1 VDDPTAVVA
10 SSGLRR
16 DLPQAGALL
25 SASHIEREPMRKP
38 SGLVPV
44 AISLATLPASV
55 VAQTAA
61 EAPQAGGLEEV
72 VVTAERREASIQ
84 TVPIAVTALSSEAL
98 ETRQVTEAK
107 DLQRFAPSLRM
118 SNNITSPT
126 NLSPSLRG
134 SLQQDASLVVAES
147 PFGIY
152 VDDVYIARL
161 NGNNVTLA
169 DIERVEVLRGP
180 QGTLYGRNTLAGAIK
195 FVSRTPGQES
205 WLNAKIGAGNWDQY
219 VASFSVGGPVSDNW
233 AASLAAQVNN
243 KDGQRKNRATGQDT
257 GLERN
262 VAARAKLAYIGSETF
277 DAVFSVAYTDS
288 KNDSNQLLPGGS
300 GTVPSNA
307 RYTSDNV
314 VLLYGYDTL
323 STPDLNRNLPLMKN
337 LPEGTTKQL
346 VASAN
351 LSWDVGFGRV
361 RAITGYVDTDDYFM
375 TDFSGRGSIIGASN
389 PRAEQF
395 SQEIQLQGS
404 AAGDRLN
411 YQVGAYYFKEDGK
424 QDFNWFL
431 SALLGPTSETTSTS
445 STESYSL
452 FAQGDYAI
460 TDALKVTAGLR
471 WVNDDK
477 TFNLD
482 YLRRTPIPVSPLRD
496 QARLKNS
503 YSEVLPKLGIDYKVD
518 TDAVDSMMLYG
529 SISKGFKSGGY
540 NGINIA
546 NANDAKSSYAPES
559 NWTYEIG
566 AKTDLMGR
574 TVRINAAAFLAK
586 IDDLALNATVEIAP
600 GVFSFPVQNAGKATV
615 QGVEL
620 ETTFVPNDNLTVYF
634 NAAFL
639 DGKYDE
645 LNPTS
650 APAQAQ
656 LPQVAGN
663 NNRLGVKAE
672 PPQLP
677 TYTFTLGFDYGFDVG
692 FGRVKFGADW
702 YRTDDYI
709 TAATNDF
716 IIKAYNRFNG
726 YVGVGIGENWDLR
739 LTAKNLNDDD
749 EQVYVGSRGLGGYLV
764 LPPRELMFSVSY
776 RR

>member
-1 VDDPTAVVA
+1 MIWTQPDFLCILDMYGRLSGNGPACCSNPTKGLSMSNKRLLPFAV
-10 SSGLRR
+10 GL
-16 DLPQAGALL
+16 A
-25 SASHIEREPMRKP
+25 
-38 SGLVPV
+38 V
-44 AISLATLPASV
+44 LPATV
-55 VAQTAA
+55 LAQTTT
-61 EAPQAGGLEEV
+61 EAQGGLEEI

-84 TVPIAVTALSSEAL
+84 TVPIAVTAISAEAIQS
-98 ETRQVTEAK
+98 RQITEAK

-180 QGTLYGRNTLAGAIK
+180 QGTLYGRNTLSGAIK
-195 FVSRTPGQES
+195 FVSRTPGKDS

-219 VASFSVGGPVSDNW
+219 VASVSVGGPLSDNW
-233 AASLAAQVNN
+233 SGSFAAQINN
-243 KDGQRKNRATGQDT
+243 KDGQRYNRATGQET

-262 VAARAKLAYIGSETF
+262 VAARAKLAYTGSETF
-277 DAVFSVAYTDS
+277 DAVFSLAYSDS

-307 RYTSDNV
+307 RFTSDDV
-314 VLLYGYDTL
+314 VLLYGYKTL
-323 STPDLNRNLPLMKN
+323 STPDVNRNLALMTN
-337 LPEGTTKQL
+337 LPEGKTKQII
-346 VASAN
+346 ASAN
-351 LSWDVGFGRV
+351 LSWDVGFGRI

-375 TDFSGRGSIIGASN
+375 TDFSGRGSLLGASD

-395 SQEIQLQGS
+395 SQEIQLQAS
-404 AAGDRLN
+404 ALDDRLN
-411 YQVGAYYFKEDGK
+411 YQIGAYYFKEDGK
-424 QDFNWFL
+424 QDFAWFL
-431 SALLGPTSETTSTS
+431 SALLGATSTS
-445 STESYSL
+445 QILASTESVSV
-452 FAQGDYAI
+452 FAQGDYQI
-460 TDALKVTAGLR
+460 TDALKLTAGAR
-471 WVNDDK
+471 WVKDDK
-477 TFNLD
+477 EFDLAFQ
-482 YLRRTPIPVSPLRD
+482 RKTPIPISPLTDSASLRD
-496 QARLKNS
+496 S
-503 YSEVLPKLGIDYKVD
+503 YTEVTPKVALDYTVN
-518 TDAVDSMMLYG
+518 TDAVDSLLLYG
-529 SISKGFKSGGY
+529 SVARGFKSGGY
-540 NGINIA
+540 NGIVIA
-546 NANDAKSSYAPES
+546 NANDAKTGYAPES

-566 AKTDLMGR
+566 AKTDFADR
-574 TVRINAAAFLAK
+574 TMRVNAAAFIAK

-615 QGVEL
+615 QGLEL
-620 ETTFVPNDNLTVYF
+620 ETTYVPNDNLTVYF

-677 TYTFTLGFDYGFDVG
+677 SYTFTLGFDYGFDVSV
-692 FGRVKFGADW
+692 GRVKFGADW

-716 IIKAYNRFNG
+716 IIKAYDRFNG
-726 YVGVGIGENWDLR
+726 YVGLGMGDNWDLR
-739 LTAKNLNDDD
+739 ITAKNLVNDD
-749 EQVYVGSRGLGGYLV
+749 EQVYVGSRGLGGFLV
-764 LPPRELMFSVSY
+764 LPQREVMFSVSY